1 MTTSRCK
8 EKLFGSLGMQG
19 HQMKKDQS
27 MIFETISNVRAA
39 QC

>member
-1 MTTSRCK
+1 V
-8 EKLFGSLGMQG
+8 QG